1 MFVFVTV
8 MCLFVAYIVSIKFVY
23 CRYRQLW
30 PHMRDKISTP
40 LHTGGNKQFCP
51 TQDRSDVHSRNSE
64 EKARMRST
72 GIQALLVT
80 AHPDDECMFF
90 APTVLNLVESNVDV
104 HLLCLSTGRF
114 CLRFNILFHLLICKK
129 RFNMFYDILF
139 S

>member
-1 MFVFVTV
+1 MFVFVCV
-8 MCLFVAYIVSIKFVY
+8 CVFVAYIVSIKFVY

-30 PHMRDKISTP
+30 PHMWDKISTP

-51 TQDRSDVHSRNSE
+51 TQERSDVHLRNYE
-64 EKARMRST
+64 ARTRST
-72 GIQALLVT
+72 GIRALLVT

-114 CLRFNILFHLLICKK
+114 C
-129 RFNMFYDILF
+129 
-139 S
+139 